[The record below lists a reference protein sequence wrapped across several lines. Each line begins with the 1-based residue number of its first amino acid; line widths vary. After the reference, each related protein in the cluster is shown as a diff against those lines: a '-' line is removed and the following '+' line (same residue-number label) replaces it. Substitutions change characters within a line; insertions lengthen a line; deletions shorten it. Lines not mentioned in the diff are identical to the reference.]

1 MFKISYI
8 YDLVDNISPQ
18 LKKIQSNLEQVNNKV
33 AQTAQSM
40 SNSFNNVGK
49 NLNNLGQSF
58 KNIGSTLAP
67 TSIAM
72 GLIGTKAFK
81 SAAEFEM
88 LRIRM
93 DVLTGSAE
101 MGAKAFEAV
110 TQYAAKTPFQI
121 ADISK
126 SLNMLMSTGGM
137 GFDEAMKSIKVLGDI
152 ASISGGEMSGMALAF
167 SQTSATTRLL
177 GQDFNQFVNNSV
189 PLMKILKDSTGKTSA
204 QIMQMKEDGALSF
217 DVVAKAMEKATK
229 AGGIFENGAERM
241 SKTLSGLFST
251 LTDSVNIAFG
261 ELGLEMAKAINLSDN
276 IITITDFIAKLT
288 EKFKGL
294 SPEAKK
300 FITYT
305 VLITSVL
312 APVAL
317 VIGSLVGILG
327 LAFTGLST
335 LAGGFLFLTT
345 PIGLITAGLAGLSIV
360 IYSLK
365 DSFVIVYDFLKDKF
379 AGVFDYIAQ
388 KIKNIIETI
397 AIFRIEASNLL
408 KSIGLD
414 KLSNF
419 VMPDSNQI
427 NTLNVKSQPLEQ
439 SIIRPQQFT
448 AGGQLDVNIK
458 GLPKGSNAGFTPRPN
473 NFLPVGVNSVFAGI

>member
-8 YDLVDNISPQ
+8 YDLIDNISPQ
-18 LKKIQSNLEQVNNKV
+18 LKKIQSNLEITNNKIRSS
-33 AQTAQSM
+33 AQSI
-40 SNSFNNVGK
+40 SNSFDNIGQS
-49 NLNNLGQSF
+49 LNKTGQSF
-58 KNIGSTLAP
+58 RNIGSTLAP
-67 TSIAM
+67 LSVAT
-72 GLIGTKAFK
+72 GLIGTKAFNA
-81 SAAEFEM
+81 AAEFEM

-93 DVLTGSAE
+93 DVLTGSTE
-101 MGAKAFEAV
+101 MGAKAFDAV

-167 SQTSATTRLL
+167 SQTSASTRLL

-229 AGGIFENGAERM
+229 TGGLFENGAERM

-251 LTDSVNIAFG
+251 LKDSVNIAFG
-261 ELGLEMAKAINLSDN
+261 ELGTEMAKAINLSDK
-276 IITITDFIAKLT
+276 IMGITDFISKLT
-288 EKFKGL
+288 EKFKSL
-294 SPEAKK
+294 SPETKK
-300 FITYT
+300 FITYAI
-305 VLITSVL
+305 LITTAL
-312 APVAL
+312 TPVIL
-317 VIGSLVGILG
+317 IIGSLIGILG

-335 LAGGFLFLTT
+335 LAGGFLLLTT
-345 PIGLITAGLAGLSIV
+345 PLGLITAGILGLGAV

-365 DSFVIVYDFLKDKF
+365 DSFVIVYDFFKD
-379 AGVFDYIAQ
+379 VFIGIFDSIEN
-388 KIKNIIETI
+388 KIKNILETI
-397 AIFRIEASNLL
+397 TSFRIEASNLF

-414 KLSNF
+414 QLSNF
-419 VMPDSNQI
+419 ILPDANQI
-427 NTLNVKSQPLEQ
+427 NNLNLQSQPLEQ
-439 SIIRPQQFT
+439 SIIQPQQFM